1 MLYLD
6 FQLEAFSGVSVM
18 IPVRRQ
24 LAVFCRA
31 GAIWCSLRPPSPQIA
46 KPSFFLEAA
55 ASARVRLVLM
65 KGATAMAAACTM
77 NLRRPVIQWNF
88 LSGCYSIFR
97 ARQFTPAGLG
107 FPDWRGALETLAD
120 RPAGL

>member
-18 IPVRRQ
+18 MPARRQ
-24 LAVFCRA
+24 WVAFCKA

-55 ASARVRLVLM
+55 ARARVTLVLM
-65 KGATAMAAACTM
+65 KGAAAMATACAR

-88 LSGCYSIFR
+88 VSGCCAIFGP
-97 ARQFTPAGLG
+97 RQFTPARLFFSG
-107 FPDWRGALETLAD
+107 WCGALKQLPHRLE
-120 RPAGL
+120 G

>member
-6 FQLEAFSGVSVM
+6 FQLEAFSAVSVM

-24 LAVFCRA
+24 LAVFCKA
-31 GAIWCSLRPPSPQIA
+31 GAIWRSLRPPSPHSA

-55 ASARVRLVLM
+55 ASACVRLVLM
-65 KGATAMAAACTM
+65 KGAAAMAAACAR

-88 LSGCYSIFR
+88 LSGGCSIFGP
-97 ARQFTPAGLG
+97 RQFTPARLFFSG
-107 FPDWRGALETLAD
+107 WCGALKQLPHRLE
-120 RPAGL
+120 G